1 MDRVPLMNDIT
12 EYLVIYKSKE
22 LESLNYCELKE
33 FRKFALW
40 NNEQDL
46 AEIVLQRMSFLVKTK
61 QVTDQEMEAS
71 AYL

>member
-40 NNEQDL
+40 NNEQEL
-46 AEIVLQRMSFLVKTK
+46 AETILQRMSFLVKTN
-61 QVTDQEMEAS
+61 QVTDQELEAS

>member
-40 NNEQDL
+40 NNEQEL
-46 AEIVLQRMSFLVKTK
+46 AETILERMSFLLINK
-61 QVTDQEMEAS
+61 QVTHQEMEAS

>member
-1 MDRVPLMNDIT
+1 MNDIT

-40 NNEQDL
+40 NNEQEL
-46 AEIVLQRMSFLVKTK
+46 AETILERMSFLVKNK

>member
-1 MDRVPLMNDIT
+1 MNDIT
-12 EYLVIYKSKE
+12 EHLFTYKSKE

>member
-1 MDRVPLMNDIT
+1 MNDIT
-12 EYLVIYKSKE
+12 DYLVIYKSKD

-40 NNEQDL
+40 NNEQEL
-46 AEIVLQRMSFLVKTK
+46 AETILQRMSFLVKTN
-61 QVTDQEMEAS
+61 QVTDKEMEAS

>member
-40 NNEQDL
+40 NNEQEL
-46 AEIVLQRMSFLVKTK
+46 AETILERMSFLVKNK

>member
-1 MDRVPLMNDIT
+1 MNDIT
-12 EYLVIYKSKE
+12 DYLVIYKSKD

-46 AEIVLQRMSFLVKTK
+46 AEIEDEYPNKELMKI
-61 QVTDQEMEAS
+61 
-71 AYL
+71 YIH

>member
-1 MDRVPLMNDIT
+1 MNDIT
-12 EYLVIYKSKE
+12 DYLVIYKSKD

-40 NNEQDL
+40 NNEQEL
-46 AEIVLQRMSFLVKTK
+46 AETILERMSFLVKNK